1 MIKRNTL
8 LRIAK
13 YVLGL
18 FFIVSLLVVFMLSN
32 LLSRKV
38 IVYVENRSSNVIAVE
53 VVLWEPNMRD
63 YGDEPVRHLL
73 RFNLEPGE
81 ALQRLLLP
89 ADGGG
94 TSARQC
100 ETGRTNTGTM
110 DNISLEW
117 GASFTWRNI
126 RWFTAVRASSRHYV
140 PVYINCRLELDGI
153 PTRGMAWPVAGPG
166 YAAYRGCITPQVI
179 HLCTIAA
186 SVDSCMGMAEE
197 PYGDED
203 RRGEQPRPGPVTILR
218 EVPNEHQPDRG

>member
-94 TSARQC
+94 
-100 ETGRTNTGTM
+100 NIGTAVRDGPNEYWDYGQYLLGM
-110 DNISLEW
+110 GSFFYLEK
-117 GASFTWRNI
+117 NI

-179 HLCTIAA
+179 YARLRRLWIAA
-186 SVDSCMGMAEE
+186 WAWLRSHMETKTVAANS
-197 PYGDED
+197 
-203 RRGEQPRPGPVTILR
+203 PVLA
-218 EVPNEHQPDRG
+218 Q